1 MLKPRSEA
9 VPDLGLLELLIG
21 SLYVFSTEMEDLTAE
36 EKVEEAENS
45 AEDEAESSAEDEYE
59 AESSAEEEQSL
70 AESERQERRGQEAPL
85 TRRW

>member
-1 MLKPRSEA
+1 MATS
-9 VPDLGLLELLIG
+9 LGCPVTLV
-21 SLYVFSTEMEDLTAE
+21 SLTAEMEDLTAE

>member
-1 MLKPRSEA
+1 MATS
-9 VPDLGLLELLIG
+9 LGCPVTLV
-21 SLYVFSTEMEDLTAE
+21 SLTAEMEDLTAE

-70 AESERQERRGQEAPL
+70 AESERQERRGQDAPL
-85 TRRW
+85 T

>member
-1 MLKPRSEA
+1 MATS
-9 VPDLGLLELLIG
+9 LGCPVTLV
-21 SLYVFSTEMEDLTAE
+21 SLTAKMEDLTAE